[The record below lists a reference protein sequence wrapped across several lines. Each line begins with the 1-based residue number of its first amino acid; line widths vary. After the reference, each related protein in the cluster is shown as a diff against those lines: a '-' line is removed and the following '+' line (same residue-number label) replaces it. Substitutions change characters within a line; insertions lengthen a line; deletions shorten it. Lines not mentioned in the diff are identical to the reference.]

1 MQGGYSEGTVRVQ
14 CGYSEGTGRVQGG
27 YREGTGRVQGGYR
40 EGTTEGIPEGTDKEG
55 SREGVGSASAIPQA
69 KAGRPGGGRKGMALH
84 GAR

>member
-27 YREGTGRVQGGYR
+27 YREGT
-40 EGTTEGIPEGTDKEG
+40 TEGMPEATDKEG